1 MANTIE
7 LRDPQSIRKFTELA
21 ESIKATTPEAL
32 HPAIFT
38 RLIVATR
45 GMSVSDPVNTPL
57 SIWTID
63 LDALKVILAL
73 RNQDLSTVSHIN
85 PITMI
90 DALKGADPSKFLE
103 ILSKLSGSDLDF
115 PFSPKE
121 IKDFF
126 VTVGKKV
133 GPALF
138 FLNEVLSA
146 GQNYE
151 WLKKMIED
159 NLH

>member
-1 MANTIE
+1 MANTIQ
-7 LRDPQSIRKFTELA
+7 LRDAKSLNEFSAIA

-38 RLIVATR
+38 RIIIATR
-45 GMSVSDPVNTPL
+45 GMTAADPCGTPL

-90 DALKGADPSKFLE
+90 DALKGVDPSEFLE

-133 GPALF
+133 GPALL
-138 FLNEVLSA
+138 FLNEALSA

-159 NLH
+159 RLQ